1 MNAKQF
7 IQQQA
12 EILEAAG
19 NKVTVTETDTTI
31 SVISKEQAPFGDMIG
46 LSAHKSSYTNR
57 WNLHRATLYRI
68 FGGDVTA
75 TTYNDIRKM
84 VRIYGGGWKTE
95 VAS

>member
-19 NKVTVTETDTTI
+19 NKVTITETDTTI
-31 SVISKEQAPFGDMIG
+31 SVISKEQRPLGDMIG
-46 LSAHKSSYTNR
+46 LSAHKNLYTNR
-57 WNLHRATLYRI
+57 WNLHRATVYRI
-68 FGGDVTA
+68 FGDDVTA
-75 TTYNDIRKM
+75 TTYNEIRKA
-84 VRIYGGGWKTE
+84 VWIYGGGWKAE